1 MNKNYLSTNGS
12 RETSRMPMSVSS
24 WQFLKIKGSDVRV
37 ISQIKSLDVFVADI
51 AAKSDMTVSLLNEL
65 ATIAILKI
73 EI

>member
-1 MNKNYLSTNGS
+1 
-12 RETSRMPMSVSS
+12 MPMSVSS
-24 WQFLKIKGSDVRV
+24 WQFLMIKGSDVRV